1 MSGAS
6 YDLSQVGLLILLPDL
21 MRQDVWVPLWDR
33 LNLIPLEV
41 VATTVVC
48 LDPEDVVRLYS
59 SNRRRDPA
67 NSRVDGLWLAPQ
79 MFAVDMSIG
88 IVFRTS
94 LDGTNL
100 TALLEHW
107 KGSSRHAAR
116 RKGDLRSVSPIA
128 DACSSL
134 IHSPETA
141 EELGKDLSLLFAG
154 GAAWHW
160 LGEAPAKRATSIQDI
175 SDLRAYVV
183 PGEEGHPYDIVLRTI
198 LRSAALLAQDGHLRA
213 SPSAEAAHAAVR
225 AKRGELA
232 FLAPRSI
239 RSAFVDA
246 LSELAPI
253 LNSIAPPLPV
263 PSSDGPLGRA
273 QLERLV
279 QNRLAL
285 QRMAS
290 LLTDSAAF
298 GAPLARLT
306 VNTMASNGL
315 WLDDWERHRLL
326 ATISL
331 FNDGATG

>member
-128 DACSSL
+128 DACSAL
-134 IHSPETA
+134 IHSQ
-141 EELGKDLSLLFAG
+141 
-154 GAAWHW
+154 
-160 LGEAPAKRATSIQDI
+160 I
-175 SDLRAYVV
+175 
-183 PGEEGHPYDIVLRTI
+183 
-198 LRSAALLAQDGHLRA
+198 
-213 SPSAEAAHAAVR
+213 
-225 AKRGELA
+225 
-232 FLAPRSI
+232 
-239 RSAFVDA
+239 
-246 LSELAPI
+246 
-253 LNSIAPPLPV
+253 
-263 PSSDGPLGRA
+263 GRA
-273 QLERLV
+273 HV
-279 QNRLAL
+279 
-285 QRMAS
+285 
-290 LLTDSAAF
+290 
-298 GAPLARLT
+298 
-306 VNTMASNGL
+306 
-315 WLDDWERHRLL
+315 
-326 ATISL
+326 
-331 FNDGATG
+331 